1 MTVGFRNSAGVD
13 FDLLFDPY
21 ITGTAPAA
29 TGFTDAGGVDLAG
42 RYAPIVFGT
51 KGPDVGFR
59 NSAGVDLSN
68 LWAAAGTARY
78 VSSAYLPEE
87 IYAYANSTSGPL
99 TVTTSLQLNRDGSV
113 TTSPAGVAAP
123 WYSAPGGTPG
133 DDYDVRYSVLGG
145 AGGTLSGS
153 ALNTRLQLNVSRPLV
168 LSLTKTTSGT
178 GYASRN
184 VQVEIIRRSDNVV
197 VSVDSTVLRCEA
209 DIS

>member
-1 MTVGFRNSAGVD
+1 MTVGFRDAAGVD

-21 ITGTAPAA
+21 ITGTPPAA

-78 VSSAYLPEE
+78 VSSTYLPEE
-87 IYAYANSTSGPL
+87 IFFYANSTSGPL
-99 TVTTSLQLNRDGSV
+99 TVVASLQLNRDGSV
-113 TTSPAGVAAP
+113 TTSPTGVAGP
-123 WYSAPGGTPG
+123 WYFVTGGTPG

-153 ALNTRLQLNVSRPLV
+153 ALNTRLQLNVARPLT
-168 LSLTKTTSGT
+168 LTVTRTTSGA
-178 GYASRN
+178 GHGSRN

-197 VSVDSTVLRCEA
+197 VSVDSTILRCEA